1 MSNESEE
8 LTCHRYIDDHPDLT
22 NEPIV
27 MVVFAILYIHIFVLG
42 IVGNVAVL
50 YLTLKNRHLQSVQ
63 NIFILNLA
71 ASDVLMCLTSLPIT
85 PITNVYKTWFF
96 ASPVCKLIPLVQGAS
111 VFVSTFSLSAIALD
125 RYNLVVRPH
134 RHPLRSRGASVV
146 ALLLWIISALVCMP
160 YGWYMDVVRIHG
172 LCGEFCTERW
182 PLPEVRKGYALMVL
196 VMQFI
201 LPFATMAVCYYT
213 IFARLRER
221 TESKLKKLTERTQLL
236 ESTAGNSSPSA
247 KNFCT
252 ERWPL
257 PEVRKGYA
265 LMVLVMQ
272 FILPFATMA
281 VCYYTIFARLRE
293 RTESKLKKLTER
305 TQLLESTA
313 GNSSPS
319 AKNEGGPNPNP
330 CTFEE
335 QQRLSVLASQRR
347 TTTILAS
354 MVLLFGFTWLPHNVY
369 TMIIE
374 YDEGIF
380 HNGESDNTYI
390 VSMIAHL
397 ISMTTNVANPILYA
411 WLNPSFK
418 EMLLTSIR
426 GKVRA
431 PTKFAAKDTVIRVAK
446 SDTTQEKAF

>member
-1 MSNESEE
+1 MGNESDAD
-8 LTCHRYIDDHPDLT
+8 LTCHRYVDDHPDLT
-22 NEPIV
+22 NEPVI
-27 MVVFAILYIHIFVLG
+27 MLIFAVLYVHIFVLG
-42 IVGNVAVL
+42 ILGNVAVL

-160 YGWYMDVVRIHG
+160 YGWYMDVVRING

-182 PLPEVRKGYALMVL
+182 PSPEVRKGYALMVL

-236 ESTAGNSSPSA
+236 ESAIGSSSP
-247 KNFCT
+247 
-252 ERWPL
+252 P
-257 PEVRKGYA
+257 G
-265 LMVLVMQ
+265 
-272 FILPFATMA
+272 
-281 VCYYTIFARLRE
+281 
-293 RTESKLKKLTER
+293 
-305 TQLLESTA
+305 
-313 GNSSPS
+313 
-319 AKNEGGPNPNP
+319 KNEAGGNP
-330 CTFEE
+330 CSFEE

-369 TMIIE
+369 ALIME

-380 HNGESDNTYI
+380 HDGESDNTYI

-426 GKVRA
+426 GKVRNQGKL
-431 PTKFAAKDTVIRVAK
+431 TAKDTIIRVSK
-446 SDTTQEKAF
+446 PSTTQEKAF

>member
-1 MSNESEE
+1 MANESDADYV
-8 LTCHRYIDDHPDLT
+8 CHRYVDDHPDLT

-27 MVVFAILYIHIFVLG
+27 MFIFAVLYIHIFILG

-160 YGWYMDVVRIHG
+160 YGWYMDVEQLPGI
-172 LCGEFCTERW
+172 CGEFCTERW
-182 PLPEVRKGYALMVL
+182 PSSEVRKGYALMVL

-221 TESKLKKLTERTQLL
+221 
-236 ESTAGNSSPSA
+236 
-247 KNFCT
+247 
-252 ERWPL
+252 
-257 PEVRKGYA
+257 
-265 LMVLVMQ
+265 
-272 FILPFATMA
+272 
-281 VCYYTIFARLRE
+281 
-293 RTESKLKKLTER
+293 
-305 TQLLESTA
+305 
-313 GNSSPS
+313 
-319 AKNEGGPNPNP
+319 
-330 CTFEE
+330 
-335 QQRLSVLASQRR
+335 
-347 TTTILAS
+347 
-354 MVLLFGFTWLPHNVY
+354 
-369 TMIIE
+369 
-374 YDEGIF
+374 
-380 HNGESDNTYI
+380 
-390 VSMIAHL
+390 
-397 ISMTTNVANPILYA
+397 
-411 WLNPSFK
+411 
-418 EMLLTSIR
+418 
-426 GKVRA
+426 
-431 PTKFAAKDTVIRVAK
+431 
-446 SDTTQEKAF
+446 

>member
-1 MSNESEE
+1 MANESAE
-8 LTCHRYIDDHPDLT
+8 TCHRYVDDHPDLT
-22 NEPIV
+22 NEPII
-27 MVVFAILYIHIFVLG
+27 MVIFAVLYVHIFILG
-42 IVGNVAVL
+42 ILGNVAVL

-160 YGWYMDVVRIHG
+160 YGWYMDVVRING
-172 LCGEFCTERW
+172 LCGEFCTEKW

-221 TESKLKKLTERTQLL
+221 TETKLKKLTERSQLL
-236 ESTAGNSSPSA
+236 ESAAGNQSPSS
-247 KNFCT
+247 KT
-252 ERWPL
+252 ENGSHP
-257 PEVRKGYA
+257 
-265 LMVLVMQ
+265 
-272 FILPFATMA
+272 I
-281 VCYYTIFARLRE
+281 
-293 RTESKLKKLTER
+293 
-305 TQLLESTA
+305 
-313 GNSSPS
+313 
-319 AKNEGGPNPNP
+319 
-330 CTFEE
+330 TFEE
-335 QQRLSVLASQRR
+335 QQRLCVLASQRR
-347 TTTILAS
+347 TTSILAS
-354 MVLLFGFTWLPHNVY
+354 MVLLFGFTWLPHNLY

-374 YDEGIF
+374 YDEAFF

-418 EMLLTSIR
+418 EMLLTSLR
-426 GKVRA
+426 R
-431 PTKFAAKDTVIRVAK
+431 K
-446 SDTTQEKAF
+446 SRTQEKLATKDTIIRVRQGSPPVTRFSNGFVSGHTLQYYSGKSLLNEELAQLVCSVTSAE

>member
-1 MSNESEE
+1 MSRITSRLDAADIMELKNLLKQENGTRMLEELRRNLLELLKTKMGNESEE
-8 LTCHRYIDDHPDLT
+8 LTCHRYVDDHPDLT

-27 MVVFAILYIHIFVLG
+27 MVIFAILYIHIFVLG

-96 ASPVCKLIPLVQGAS
+96 ASPVCKLIPLAQGAS
-111 VFVSTFSLSAIALD
+111 IFVSTFSLSAIALD

-134 RHPLRSRGASVV
+134 RHPLNSRGASVV

-160 YGWYMDVVRIHG
+160 YGWYMDVVQING

-221 TESKLKKLTERTQLL
+221 AESKLKKLTERTQLL
-236 ESTAGNSSPSA
+236 ESATGSSSPLSKTENGGNSCS
-247 KNFCT
+247 
-252 ERWPL
+252 
-257 PEVRKGYA
+257 Y
-265 LMVLVMQ
+265 
-272 FILPFATMA
+272 
-281 VCYYTIFARLRE
+281 
-293 RTESKLKKLTER
+293 
-305 TQLLESTA
+305 
-313 GNSSPS
+313 
-319 AKNEGGPNPNP
+319 
-330 CTFEE
+330 EE
-335 QQRLSVLASQRR
+335 KQRLTVLASQRR

-369 TMIIE
+369 TLIIE
-374 YDEGIF
+374 YDEAIF
-380 HNGESDNTYI
+380 HDGESDNTYI

-431 PTKFAAKDTVIRVAK
+431 PTKSDGAKNTVIRVAR
-446 SDTTQEKAF
+446 SDPTQEKAF

>member
-1 MSNESEE
+1 MANESDANFV
-8 LTCHRYIDDHPDLT
+8 CHRYVDDHPDLT
-22 NEPIV
+22 NEPVV
-27 MVVFAILYIHIFVLG
+27 MFIFAVLYIHIFILG

-160 YGWYMDVVRIHG
+160 YGWYMDVEQLPGI
-172 LCGEFCTERW
+172 CGEFCTERW
-182 PLPEVRKGYALMVL
+182 PSSEVRKGYALMVL

-236 ESTAGNSSPSA
+236 ESTAGSSSPS
-247 KNFCT
+247 
-252 ERWPL
+252 
-257 PEVRKGYA
+257 G
-265 LMVLVMQ
+265 
-272 FILPFATMA
+272 
-281 VCYYTIFARLRE
+281 
-293 RTESKLKKLTER
+293 
-305 TQLLESTA
+305 
-313 GNSSPS
+313 
-319 AKNEGGPNPNP
+319 KNEAGTHP
-330 CTFEE
+330 CSFEE

-369 TMIIE
+369 TLVYE

-380 HNGESDNTYI
+380 LNGKTDNTYI
-390 VSMIAHL
+390 VSMVAHL

-418 EMLLTSIR
+418 EMLLKSIR

-431 PTKFAAKDTVIRVAK
+431 PSKLTAKETIIRVSS
-446 SDTTQEKAF
+446 SDATQEKTF